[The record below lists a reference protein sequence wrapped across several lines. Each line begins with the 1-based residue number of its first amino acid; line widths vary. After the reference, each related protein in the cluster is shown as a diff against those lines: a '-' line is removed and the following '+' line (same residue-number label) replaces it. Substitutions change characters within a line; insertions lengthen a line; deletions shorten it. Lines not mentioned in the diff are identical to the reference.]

1 MDSILTTIKKLLG
14 YREEFE
20 DFDVD
25 IIVSINTALNALTQ
39 NGVGPKEGFKIT
51 GKEETWEEFLGDNPR
66 LESAKDY
73 VYIKTKLMFD
83 STQMSASLIEK
94 YNQIADEIEWRLN
107 VEKDSSDF
115 FKEDDEDKGGE

>member
-25 IIVSINTALNALTQ
+25 IIVSINAALNALTQ

-51 GKEETWEEFLGDNPR
+51 GKEEIWEEFLENDPR
-66 LESAKDY
+66 LEQAKDY
-73 VYIKTKLMFD
+73 VYVKTKLLFD

-107 VEKDSSDF
+107 VEKDPSNF
-115 FKEDDEDKGGE
+115 FKEDENEGGE